1 MADTLV
7 TVHSIWR
14 WLVLVGLVVALVYGF
29 SRSSDA
35 PPLEKSTA
43 RPFTFALILLDIQ
56 VLIGLLVWIAGS
68 GWDLGVFRAWIHP
81 AGMLIALGIGHAVVG
96 RATKSGTPSAYRTA
110 AYGILVTLAIVAAT
124 IPRDAWF

>member
-7 TVHSIWR
+7 TIHSIWR

-29 SRSSDA
+29 SRSSDG

-68 GWDLGVFRAWIHP
+68 GWDLDVFRAWIHP
-81 AGMLIALGIGHAVVG
+81 VGMLIALGIGHAVVG
-96 RATKSGTPSAYRTA
+96 RAAKSGAPSAYRTA
-110 AYGILVTLAIVAAT
+110 AYGLLATLAIVAAT

>member
-1 MADTLV
+1 MSDTLV

-96 RATKSGTPSAYRTA
+96 RATKSDRPSAYRTA

>member
-7 TVHSIWR
+7 TIHSIWR

-68 GWDLGVFRAWIHP
+68 GWDLGVFRAWVHP
-81 AGMLIALGIGHAVVG
+81 AGMLIALGIGHVVVG
-96 RATKSGTPSAYRTA
+96 RATKSGTPSAYRAA

>member
-1 MADTLV
+1 MSDTLV
-7 TVHSIWR
+7 TIHSIWR

-35 PPLEKSTA
+35 PALEKSTA

-68 GWDLGVFRAWIHP
+68 GWDLDVFRAWIHP
-81 AGMLIALGIGHAVVG
+81 VGMLIALGIGHAVVG
-96 RATKSGTPSAYRTA
+96 RAAKSGGPSAYRTA
-110 AYGILVTLAIVAAT
+110 AYGLLATLAIVAAT

>member
-1 MADTLV
+1 MSDTLV
-7 TVHSIWR
+7 TIHSIWR
-14 WLVLVGLVVALVYGF
+14 WLVLVGLVVAVVYGF

-43 RPFTFALILLDIQ
+43 RPFTFALILLDVQ

-68 GWDLGVFRAWIHP
+68 GWDLDVFRAWIHP
-81 AGMLIALGIGHAVVG
+81 VGMLIALGIGHAVAG
-96 RATKSGTPSAYRTA
+96 RAAKSGGPSAYRTA

>member
-7 TVHSIWR
+7 TIHSIGR

-29 SRSSDA
+29 SRSTDA
-35 PPLEKSTA
+35 PPLDKSTA
-43 RPFTFALILLDIQ
+43 RPFTSALILLDIQ

-68 GWDLGVFRAWIHP
+68 GWDLDVFRAWIHP
-81 AGMLIALGIGHAVVG
+81 VGMLIALGIGHAVVG
-96 RATKSGTPSAYRTA
+96 RATKSGRPSAYRTA

>member
-1 MADTLV
+1 MSDTLV
-7 TVHSIWR
+7 TIHSIWR

-35 PPLEKSTA
+35 PALEKSTA
-43 RPFTFALILLDIQ
+43 RPFTFALILLDVQ

-68 GWDLGVFRAWIHP
+68 GWDLDVFRAWIHP
-81 AGMLIALGIGHAVVG
+81 VGMLIALGIGHAVVG
-96 RATKSGTPSAYRTA
+96 RAAKSGRPSAYRTA
-110 AYGILVTLAIVAAT
+110 AYGLLATLAIVAAT